1 MTVANP
7 QQTFPGRI
15 LEVTLPA
22 GEGGRPVSVGGQTS
36 LPLLPEGESPNAAAI
51 GIEIRTGDEEL
62 PPALSRAFRGKGT
75 DPAALA
81 RVLVEE
87 SGAQLLFLSLAGC
100 HPDLGGHPV
109 SRGADIVRDVL
120 RAVPCPAIVGGC
132 GEEEMDASLFP
143 AVAEAAPRPVFLS
156 YADEKNYRLVAGAA
170 LAYGHG
176 VVSWSPIDINM
187 AKQANLLLGDIGVP
201 PHRILI
207 DPLTGGL
214 GYGLEYTY
222 SIVERIRLA
231 GLSGDAAL
239 ARPILCHLGDSWKAR
254 EAVDSAEESWGDV
267 VARGRRW
274 EEATGWACLAA
285 GADLLVCRHPDN
297 VRTLR
302 GLVGAPWR

>member
-15 LEVTLPA
+15 MEVTLPA
-22 GEGGRPVSVGGQTS
+22 GEGGRSVSVGGQTA
-36 LPLLPEGESPNAAAI
+36 LPLLPEGERPNAAAI
-51 GIEIRTGDEEL
+51 GIEIRTGDEDL
-62 PPALSRAFRGKGT
+62 PPSLSHAFGGKGT
-75 DPAALA
+75 DPAVLA
-81 RVLVEE
+81 GNLVKE
-87 SGAQLLFLSLAGC
+87 SGAHFLFLSLAGC
-100 HPDLGGHPV
+100 HPDLGGHAV
-109 SRGADIVRDVL
+109 SRGAGIVRDVL
-120 RAVPCPAIVGGC
+120 QAVPCPAIVGGC
-132 GEEEMDASLFP
+132 GEEETDALLFP
-143 AVAEAAPRPVFLS
+143 AVAEAAQRPVFLS

-176 VVSWSPIDINM
+176 V
-187 AKQANLLLGDIGVP
+187 GVP
-201 PHRILI
+201 PHRVLI

-254 EAVDSAEESWGDV
+254 EALDTAEESWGDV
-267 VARGRRW
+267 IARGRRW
-274 EEATGWACLAA
+274 EEATAWACLAA

-302 GLVGAPWR
+302 GMVGAPWR